1 MFGSCQP
8 EGHPF
13 PVLKSRSG
21 GYPRE
26 SLVAL
31 QSNKS
36 ILTEQGTVD
45 GSTATNQASGKDRD
59 IIAPPEMNVSSMLE
73 LRVR

>member
-1 MFGSCQP
+1 MFGVAQV

-13 PVLKSRSG
+13 AEPKSRSG
-21 GYPRE
+21 GYPSE

-31 QSNKS
+31 QSKKY

-59 IIAPPEMNVSSMLE
+59 IIAPPGMNLSLMLD
-73 LRVR
+73 LRVD